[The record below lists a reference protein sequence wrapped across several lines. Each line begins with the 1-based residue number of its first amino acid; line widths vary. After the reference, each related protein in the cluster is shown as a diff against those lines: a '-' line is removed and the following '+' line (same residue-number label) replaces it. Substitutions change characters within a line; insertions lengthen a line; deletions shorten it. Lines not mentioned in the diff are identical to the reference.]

1 MSHHP
6 DSHRS
11 PSGHR
16 SPSRPVR
23 TLAGITAMSA
33 IVGAPLLLAAPAQ
46 AAPESVWDKLAT
58 CESSNDWSI
67 NTGNGYYGG
76 VQFRQQT
83 WLEFGG
89 ADYAARADLA
99 TREQQIA
106 IAERVL
112 AGQGWKAW
120 PTCSGQTGA
129 HGTGDAGATAP
140 VTTHDEAGTKP
151 AVAVDRMPAGYRVRT
166 GDSLCTIAADNQIA
180 GGWREIYNRNSGTIS
195 DPDVIYPG
203 QQLTLN

>member
-1 MSHHP
+1 
-6 DSHRS
+6 
-11 PSGHR
+11 
-16 SPSRPVR
+16 
-23 TLAGITAMSA
+23 MSA
-33 IVGAPLLLAAPAQ
+33 IVGTPLLLAAPAQ
-46 AAPESVWDKLAT
+46 AAPESVWDTLAK
-58 CESSNDWSI
+58 CESSSDWSI

-89 ADYAARADLA
+89 SRYAARADQA

-120 PTCSGQTGA
+120 PTCSGQIGA

-140 VTTHDEAGTKP
+140 VTTHDEATTTP
-151 AVAVDRMPAGYRVRT
+151 AVAIDRTPAGYQVRV
-166 GDSLCTIAADNQIA
+166 GDSLCTIAVENHIA
-180 GGWREIYNRNSGTIS
+180 GGWQEIYTRNSGVIS
-195 DPDVIYPG
+195 DPNVIYPG
-203 QQLTLN
+203 QQLNLS